1 MKKILKIVLAVL
13 MGLSA
18 AALVAVN
25 IIDNKSDGYNGR
37 YIYASDNATRIFDLE
52 EEGNTIHVKYTI
64 SDDANNNYNG
74 SGIVDG
80 DGYEYEYYSDS
91 IYGWNTGHPVRY
103 AELEFDIP
111 EEIIPKGVQVGLFDG
126 NRYENDNVYMYLGS
140 HVIYFYDSFDIGT
153 YSYSG
158 DNSLAAVD
166 ELHTIND
173 NVSWNK
179 AQQVRTDYS
188 SEFMIIKFTAV
199 ILFALAASAFS
210 IMTFKR
216 MRAAVRIAAGAAIV
230 IFAAISYVFI
240 LPRQI
245 DGEYT
250 VTGYNESVSTA
261 ELITYGKR
269 CILMATGET
278 GCRQVEFEKLGN
290 RYEAVVDNYAQ
301 TAFSVP
307 INSASKCG
315 LRITSYGAKFTVE
328 NSVTDSYYRFDLNK
342 GRPYTL
348 VWFAQYI
355 IWLPAVVAVVF
366 MILYAAFDSKQR
378 RLNPEYPYGDYRI
391 KRLAYLDESMEYMR
405 KYLRDNMEG
414 VPVIWQKETFAV
426 DGTVN
431 NEPVYSVTKVLGA
444 AAQIAGKSSVK
455 QVDVTDSYCF
465 LYSRHRTFLGTKIDN
480 RVYTAYELE
489 AYHE

>member
-80 DGYEYEYYSDS
+80 DGYEYEYYGDS

-111 EEIIPKGVQVGLFDG
+111 EEIISKGVQAGLFDG

-166 ELHTIND
+166 ELHTINND
-173 NVSWNK
+173 VSWNK

-188 SEFMIIKFTAV
+188 SEFMIIKFAAV

-230 IFAAISYVFI
+230 IFAAVAYVF
-240 LPRQI
+240 LLRPEV
-245 DGEYT
+245 GGTYT
-250 VTGYNESVSTA
+250 VDGDNDDVA
-261 ELITYGKR
+261 KVDIINYGSR
-269 CILMATGET
+269 CVLLAANGSKCLPT
-278 GCRQVEFEKLGN
+278 EFEKNGAYYDAVGE
-290 RYEAVVDNYAQ
+290 RYIQEIFRVPVNSSSECELRL
-301 TAFSVP
+301 TADGV
-307 INSASKCG
+307 
-315 LRITSYGAKFTVE
+315 KFTVYNQITE
-328 NSVTDSYYRFDLNK
+328 SYFRFDFYKDKL
-342 GRPYTL
+342 YT
-348 VWFAQYI
+348 VIWFARYI
-355 IWLPAVVAVVF
+355 VWLPAVVAVVF

-489 AYHE
+489 ADHE